1 MKYLFILIFWGS
13 FFSCNYYEKKK
24 LNAETILMEELKTF
38 NWNELDSYPSF
49 ETCDD
54 SIDFQQTKMCFE
66 QTLISHFS
74 EFFIEKN
81 LVVTENVTDT
91 IRIDF
96 LVNNKGSLSISNI
109 QSKPLTRLQIPTLD
123 SLITHSL
130 QGLPKLYPAIKRS
143 QQVQSAFQ
151 LPLILVVK

>member
-24 LNAETILMEELKTF
+24 LNPETILMEELKTF

>member
-1 MKYLFILIFWGS
+1 
-13 FFSCNYYEKKK
+13 
-24 LNAETILMEELKTF
+24 MEELKTF

-54 SIDFQQTKMCFE
+54 SIDFQETKMCFE

-74 EFFIEKN
+74 EFFTEKN

-96 LVNNKGSLSISNI
+96 LVNNKGSLSVSNI

-123 SLITHSL
+123 SLITLSL
-130 QGLPKLYPAIKRS
+130 QGLRKLYPAIKRS
-143 QQVQSAFQ
+143 QHVQSAFQ

>member
-1 MKYLFILIFWGS
+1 MKYLFIVIFLGS

-24 LNAETILMEELKTF
+24 LNSETILMEELKTF

-54 SIDFQQTKMCFE
+54 SIDFQETKMCFE

-74 EFFIEKN
+74 EFFTEKN